1 MPTELKRLK
10 IDRVDLVPEGANSA
24 AFVTLYKG
32 KEMKSMDASE
42 ILEKLKPE
50 HAEVLKSAFA
60 ELERQK
66 KQAEDEA
73 AAAKKEAAVAKAEAA
88 KKPAGESGAAPTKE
102 DEANKACGEKTEKK
116 GEQPVNG
123 KPSDAVKAKEGTTS
137 FDDTETLT
145 KGLDPQV
152 AAYIEQ
158 IKKQKEAAEE
168 AAREAIAKERH
179 MNAVNKA
186 AELKAL
192 PIAADE
198 LISFIEKSSDETVD
212 MLSAIAKGIE
222 GTVLSEVGKST
233 DKTFSASSSDAWAR
247 IEKAAEKLAAE
258 RNVSVAKATGMVI
271 KEQPA
276 LYKEYLE
283 GGAN

>member
-1 MPTELKRLK
+1 
-10 IDRVDLVPEGANSA
+10 
-24 AFVTLYKG
+24 
-32 KEMKSMDASE
+32 MDASE

-60 ELERQK
+60 ELEKQK

-73 AAAKKEAAVAKAEAA
+73 AAAKKEAADAKAEAA
-88 KKPAGESGAAPTKE
+88 KKPAGEPGAAPAKE
-102 DEANKACGEKTEKK
+102 DEAKKACGEKTEKK

-123 KPSDAVKAKEGTTS
+123 KPSDAAKAKEGTTS

-247 IEKAAEKLAAE
+247 IEKAAEKLATE

-271 KEQPA
+271 KEQPE

>member
-50 HAEVLKSAFA
+50 HAKVLKSAFA
-60 ELERQK
+60 ELEKQK
-66 KQAEDEA
+66 KQAEEEA
-73 AAAKKEAAVAKAEAA
+73 AAAKKEAADAKAEAA
-88 KKPAGESGAAPTKE
+88 KEDK
-102 DEANKACGEKTEKK
+102 DEAKKACGEKTEKK

-123 KPSDAVKAKEGTTS
+123 DPSDAVKAKEGTTS

-152 AAYIEQ
+152 TAYIEQ

-179 MNAVNKA
+179 MSAASKA

-198 LISFIEKSSDETVD
+198 LVSFIEKASDETVD

-222 GTVLSEVGKST
+222 STVLSEVGKST

-271 KEQPA
+271 KEQPE
-276 LYKEYLE
+276 LYKDYLE

>member
-60 ELERQK
+60 ELEKQK
-66 KQAEDEA
+66 KQAEEEA
-73 AAAKKEAAVAKAEAA
+73 AAAKKEAADAKAEAA
-88 KKPAGESGAAPTKE
+88 KEDK
-102 DEANKACGEKTEKK
+102 DEAKKAGGEKTEKK

-123 KPSDAVKAKEGTTS
+123 DPSDAVKAKEGTTS

-152 AAYIEQ
+152 TAYIEQ

-179 MNAVNKA
+179 MSAVSKA

-198 LISFIEKSSDETVD
+198 LVSFIEKASDETVD

-222 GTVLSEVGKST
+222 STVLSEVGKST

-271 KEQPA
+271 KEQPE
-276 LYKEYLE
+276 LYKDYLE